1 MVSYGSILS
10 DSVGPTCACA
20 DHVCMVV
27 TLIARRRDT
36 FPFGNLAFSLSL
48 NGKSAWRWYRENIAY
63 LGYLNTGIAE
73 HVTGY

>member
-1 MVSYGSILS
+1 
-10 DSVGPTCACA
+10 
-20 DHVCMVV
+20 MVV

-36 FPFGNLAFSLSL
+36 FPVGNLAFSLSL